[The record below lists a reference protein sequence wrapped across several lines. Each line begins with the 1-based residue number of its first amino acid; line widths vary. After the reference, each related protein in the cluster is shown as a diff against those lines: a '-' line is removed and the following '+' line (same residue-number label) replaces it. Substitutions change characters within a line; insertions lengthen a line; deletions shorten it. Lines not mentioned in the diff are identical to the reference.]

1 MKKSDVYKFALAAAV
16 EKLAREKL
24 YPQYNH
30 DVVYDLVSGLCERI
44 DLELLQERREEATH
58 E

>member
-1 MKKSDVYKFALAAAV
+1 MKKSDVYKFALAATV
-16 EKLAREKL
+16 EKLAREQL

-30 DVVYDLVSGLCERI
+30 DVVYDLVSGICERI
-44 DLELLQERREEATH
+44 DLELLQERREEAAH

>member
-16 EKLAREKL
+16 EKLAREQL
-24 YPQYNH
+24 YPLYNH
-30 DVVYDLVSGLCERI
+30 DVVYELVSGICERI
-44 DLELLQERREEATH
+44 DLALLQERREETAH